1 MNHFSVPLWENQQTM
16 SWKKTWLFFAWQSI
30 QHAKSREHF
39 QKIWSYKKNWSASF
53 AKGRN
58 SIADELPWINFLA
71 RDFLTQKLRPDFKV
85 FEFGGGGSTLFFC
98 KNVAEVV
105 TVEDNPDWFKI
116 LTETVQAKGYSN
128 WRGFFVSPEPS
139 NDSSPRSHANPAH
152 FKSSVRG
159 LEDMSFENY
168 ARTIDQFP
176 IEYFD
181 LILVDGRARPSCIQQ
196 AIPRLK
202 KGGLLVV
209 DNTERSHYLQYFQE
223 IIEAQFVLEEAS
235 NSPIAYTPD
244 FTQTTILRKK

>member
-85 FEFGGGGSTLFFC
+85 FEFGVGGSTLFFC

-116 LTETVQAKGYSN
+116 LTETIQAKGYSN
-128 WRGFFVSPEPS
+128 WQGFFVPS
-139 NDSSPRSHANPAH
+139 EVLNDPRPRSHVNPAD
-152 FKSSVRG
+152 FKSSNQS
-159 LEDMSFENY
+159 LENRTFEKY

-176 IEYFD
+176 EAYFD

-202 KGGLLVV
+202 KAGLMVV
-209 DNTERSHYLQYFQE
+209 DNTERPHYLVHFKD
-223 IIEAQFVLEEAS
+223 IIATQFTIEES
-235 NSPIAYTPD
+235 RIGPIAYTPD
-244 FTQTTILRKK
+244 FTGTTILRKK